1 MWGKKKLS
9 SVTFRE
15 INDKIIKVYDIS
27 FRYKLMGRYRVFA
40 IDGRKVRLRKELE
53 KDGCK

>member
-1 MWGKKKLS
+1 MS